1 MAGASGASITLSQ
14 DAANAAGKSYAIVK
28 QAYSRG
34 AVGIVTLLD
43 AQNAALVTEQ
53 VAANSV
59 YDSLLDLMRVA
70 RAAGGFKFVRSA
82 MGCDEHI
89 RGFLDFAKKAQP

>member
-1 MAGASGASITLSQ
+1 MEIPLLPGLC
-14 DAANAAGKSYAIVK
+14 V
-28 QAYSRG
+28 RRL
-34 AVGIVTLLD
+34 AV
-43 AQNAALVTEQ
+43 
-53 VAANSV
+53 
-59 YDSLLDLMRVA
+59 RVA